1 MRRLRPLFVSAVVMS
16 LLTTTAAI
24 PALAAE
30 TAPAAAVDAP
40 VAGQYQPLVSARIE
54 AFSLAAATATTFS
67 PLGKGG
73 VPSSGVSAVAF
84 QLHAQSA
91 GSGLLQVYPSGAAR
105 GGTSTVNFAAGQPS
119 DNAVISGLGADG
131 RIAVYNGSTSGATAS
146 VSVDVVGYYTSDTAT
161 TTHSTFVPL
170 HPARLVPAG
179 TALKAST
186 PTPIAPLGKGGIPG
200 SGVTAVV
207 AAVSVLPGGTTA
219 GQLVAY
225 PSGVSK
231 PAAAWDLKYP
241 GGNGARY
248 TTQITV
254 PVGADGTFLLEST
267 TPVTAWVEVAG
278 YFQDSSGAATG
289 SVYRPVTPARIGGE
303 HIIAADDDP
312 TAVVTFAGQAGVP
325 TSGASAVVFNLTA
338 NSVVKDD
345 RTYEAGA
352 VNVYA
357 EGASP
362 PVARQLSYQADARRW
377 PTQQVSRLSAG
388 GRVVLRNTGGGTVR
402 LLADVL
408 GYYVPES
415 THRSGLPWN
424 SGAGVQPMD
433 RGFIDVFARER
444 GAPVDN
450 VVLFPPRDEWDWMH
464 DHELWK
470 RSLPD
475 KFDKERQDLVM
486 TVPLWTEDRTL
497 ETFGTQAEWEL
508 LAKRTADIDPDA
520 YVRLGW
526 EMNLPS
532 SYWALTDK
540 NRVQW
545 QAAFIQAVQWM
556 KGVAPGLRIV
566 WNPNKGDD
574 HQTCPNDPELN
585 CARDAF
591 QVVKDYVD
599 VYAIDS
605 YDSYPAADTAA
616 GRNSHLNDYGFLN
629 ESLRYAVA
637 NGKKFAVPE
646 WGISCKV
653 SIYPEPDRDCDWAGN
668 AGGDNPAYIELYQD
682 FFAANAGDL
691 AFESYFDEPALY
703 IQSSLIQTPL
713 GPKAPAAYRAG
724 IAAHRQ

>member
-1 MRRLRPLFVSAVVMS
+1 MIS
-16 LLTTTAAI
+16 LLTATAAI
-24 PALAAE
+24 PAHAAE
-30 TAPAAAVDAP
+30 VAPAAVPEAP
-40 VAGQYQPLVSARIE
+40 AAGQYQPLVSARIE
-54 AFSLAAATATTFS
+54 SFSLAAATGTTFS

-73 VPSSGVSAVAF
+73 VPASGVAAVAF
-84 QLHAQSA
+84 QLHAQST
-91 GSGLLQVYPSGAAR
+91 GNGLLQIYPSGTTRA
-105 GGTSTVNFAAGQPS
+105 GTSTVNFVAGQPA

-131 RIAVYNGSTSGATAS
+131 RIAVHNGATSGAAAT
-146 VSVDVVGYYTSDTAT
+146 VSVDVIGYYTSDEAT

-186 PTPIAPLGKGGIPG
+186 PTPIAPLGKGGIPS

-207 AAVSVLPGGTTA
+207 AAVSVLPGNTTA
-219 GQLVAY
+219 GQIVAY
-225 PSGVSK
+225 PSGAPK
-231 PAAAWDLKYP
+231 PVTSWDLKYP
-241 GGNGARY
+241 GNTGARY

-254 PVGADGTFLLEST
+254 PIGADGRFVLEST
-267 TPVTAWVEVAG
+267 TPTTAWVEVAG
-278 YFQDSSGAATG
+278 YFQDSSGAAAG
-289 SVYRPVTPARIGGE
+289 SVFRPVTPARIGGE
-303 HIIAADDDP
+303 HIVAADEDP

-325 TSGASAVVFNLTA
+325 ASGASAVVFNLTA
-338 NSVVKDD
+338 NSVIKDD

-377 PTQQVSRLSAG
+377 PTQQVSRLGAG
-388 GRVVLRNTGGGTVR
+388 GRVVLRNTGVGTVR

-408 GYYVPES
+408 GYYVPV
-415 THRSGLPWN
+415 TTRLSGLPWN

-433 RGFIDVFARER
+433 QGFIDVFATER

-450 VVLFPPRDEWDWMH
+450 VVLFPPRQHWDWML
-464 DHELWK
+464 DYKLWE

-475 KFDKERQDLVM
+475 GFDKERQDLVM
-486 TVPLWTEDRTL
+486 TVPLWAEDRTL

-508 LAKRTADIDPDA
+508 LATRMAAIDPDT

-532 SYWALTDK
+532 SYWALTDD
-540 NRVQW
+540 NRVEW

-574 HQTCPNDPELN
+574 HQTCPNDPD

-605 YDSYPAADTAA
+605 YDSYPAADTPA
-616 GRNSHLNDYGFLN
+616 GRATHLDGEGYLN
-629 ESLRYAVA
+629 KSLQYAVA

-653 SIYPEPDRDCDWAGN
+653 SLYPEPDRDCDWAGN

-703 IQSSLIQTPL
+703 IQSSLIQSPL

-724 IAAHRQ
+724 IAANQQ

>member
-1 MRRLRPLFVSAVVMS
+1 MRHLRPLLASAVVIS
-16 LLTTTAAI
+16 LLTASAAI
-24 PALAAE
+24 PAHAAE
-30 TAPAAAVDAP
+30 IAPAAVADAP
-40 VAGQYQPLVSARIE
+40 AAGQYQPLVSARIE
-54 AFSLAAATATTFS
+54 TFSLAAATATTFS

-73 VPSSGVSAVAF
+73 VPASGVSAIAF
-84 QLHAQSA
+84 QLHAQST
-91 GSGLLQVYPSGAAR
+91 GNGLLQVYPSGATRA
-105 GGTSTVNFAAGQPS
+105 GTSTVNFVAGQPA
-119 DNAVISGLGADG
+119 DNAVISGLGPDG
-131 RIAVYNGSTSGATAS
+131 RIAVYNGSTTGAEAS
-146 VSVDVVGYYTSDTAT
+146 VSVDVVGYYTSDAAT
-161 TTHSTFVPL
+161 TVHSTFVPL

-186 PTPIAPLGKGGIPG
+186 PAPIAPLGKGGIPG

-207 AAVSVLPGGTTA
+207 AAVSVLPGSTTA

-225 PSGVSK
+225 PSGVRK
-231 PAAAWDLKYP
+231 PATSWDLKYP
-241 GGNGARY
+241 GGSGARY

-254 PVGADGTFLLEST
+254 PIGADGTFLLEST
-267 TPVTAWVEVAG
+267 TPATVWVEVAG
-278 YFQDSSGAATG
+278 YFQDSSGTAIG
-289 SVYRPVTPARIGGE
+289 SVYRPVKPARIGGE
-303 HIIAADDDP
+303 HIIAADEDP
-312 TAVVTFAGQAGVP
+312 TAVVTFAGQADVP
-325 TSGASAVVFNLTA
+325 ESGASAVVFNLTA
-338 NSVVKDD
+338 NSVIKDD

-357 EGASP
+357 AGASP

-377 PTQQVSRLSAG
+377 PTQQVSRLSAD

-402 LLADVL
+402 LLTDVL
-408 GYYVPES
+408 GYYLPDRLS
-415 THRSGLPWN
+415 LLPWN
-424 SGAGVQPMD
+424 SGAAVQPMD
-433 RGFIDVFARER
+433 QGFIKVFATER

-450 VVLFPPRDEWDWMH
+450 VVLFPPRDYWDWMI
-464 DHELWK
+464 DYKLWE

-486 TVPLWTEDRTL
+486 TIPLWTEDRTL

-508 LAKRTADIDPDA
+508 LATRMADIDPNA

-532 SYWALTDK
+532 SEWALTDT
-540 NRVQW
+540 NRVAW

-574 HQTCPNDPELN
+574 HQTCPNDPD

-616 GRNSHLNDYGFLN
+616 GRATHLNDYLN
-629 ESLRYAVA
+629 ESLRYALD

-646 WGISCKV
+646 WGISCNV

-682 FFAANAGDL
+682 FFAANAEDL

-713 GPKAPAAYRAG
+713 GPNAPAAYRAG
-724 IAAHRQ
+724 IAANRQ